1 MESCCR
7 TAATGERQEVL
18 RCPQCGRR
26 GRSVDIVTL
35 KSLLTPA
42 ARATLDPQAGY
53 AFCRE
58 PSCPAVYFADGQ
70 VYRTQDVAVPVFQKD
85 PSPAV
90 PVCYCFG
97 WTRARI
103 HDEIARMGRSTAA
116 DTISAHVRAGR
127 CACELT
133 NPQGSCCL
141 ANVLGVVRS
150 AAAARTPALLSREDP
165 R

>member
-1 MESCCR
+1 MENCCR
-7 TAATGERQEVL
+7 TAGAEERQEAS
-18 RCPQCGRR
+18 RCPECGRR

-35 KSLLTPA
+35 KSLLTPG
-42 ARATLDPQAGY
+42 ARATLKPQTRY

-58 PSCPAVYFADGQ
+58 PSCAAVYFADGQ

-103 HDEIARMGRSTAA
+103 REESTRLGRSKAA
-116 DTISAHVRAGR
+116 AAISAHVRAGR

-141 ANVLGVVRS
+141 ANVLGVARS
-150 AAAARTPALLSREDP
+150 AAAALPV
-165 R
+165 